1 MANFW
6 STLFGRKEER
16 LSIDEWASFYD
27 PNGIQYPFRINGGSL
42 QGKREEIGNDYMGY
56 VQGAFKSNSVVFACC
71 TTRMGVFTEARF
83 QFQPIKDGRPQ
94 QVLKDSPELDILKT
108 PWPNATTGDLL
119 ARALQD
125 ADFAGNHYV
134 VREGKRLRRLRPDW
148 VTIVL
153 SADPTVAVASDV
165 VGYVYKP
172 GNTEDREKW
181 GIYPIDGSNGKV
193 AHWAPIPDP
202 EAQYRGMSWI
212 TPVLREITSDKAA
225 MLHKQKFFENGATP
239 SMAVSFKETVTEEQ
253 FKGFVRAL
261 DEAHVGVENA
271 YSPLYLGGGADV
283 TPLTHDF
290 AQLDF
295 KKTQGAGETRIAA
308 AAGVHPVVVGLSE
321 GMQGSS
327 LNAGN
332 FKSAIDAFGNIR
344 MRPLW
349 RTIASAY
356 AVLLNEPAG
365 TRLWIDDRDIMFLQD
380 DEMTR
385 VKIYNEKTSAMTK
398 LIQDGYTPESIV
410 ESMDKQDVTL
420 LKHTGLFSVQLQPP
434 LPQGAAAA
442 GVDSKGNPLKQN
454 PNLPPNKKAGRPA
467 TGPGTGTPKGA
478 SPGVK
483 PTPLQNQAAAAA
495 NKAAA
500 PKKPTP

>member
-6 STLFGRKEER
+6 ADLFGRNKEER
-16 LSIDEWASFYD
+16 LDQNEWASWFN
-27 PNGIQYPFRINGGSL
+27 PLGNFPFRIGQASL
-42 QGKREEIGNDYMGY
+42 SGKRERIENDYMGY
-56 VQGAFKSNSVVFACC
+56 VQGAFKSNAVVFACC

-94 QVLKDSPELDILKT
+94 MDLQDSTDLDVLKT
-108 PWPNATTGDLL
+108 PWDNGTTGDLL
-119 ARALQD
+119 ARAIQD
-125 ADFAGNHYV
+125 IDFAGNHYV

-148 VTIVL
+148 VEIVL
-153 SADPTVAVASDV
+153 SADPTLATQSDV
-165 VGYVYKP
+165 IGYVYKP
-172 GNTEDREKW
+172 GNTEDRTKW
-181 GIYPIDGSNGKV
+181 GIYPVDGTNGKI

-212 TPVLREITSDKAA
+212 TPVLREIQSDGAA
-225 MLHKQKFFENGATP
+225 TKHKQKFYENAATP
-239 SMAVSFKETVTEEQ
+239 NVAVSFKETVTAEQ
-253 FKGFVRAL
+253 FKDFVANL
-261 DEAHVGVENA
+261 EEGHAGVDNA
-271 YSPLYLGGGADV
+271 YSTMYLGGGADV
-283 TPLTHDF
+283 TPLTHDM

-349 RTIASAY
+349 RTICAAY
-356 AVLLNEPAG
+356 SVLVKVPDG
-365 TRLWIDDRDIMFLQD
+365 TRLWYDDRDIMFLQD

-410 ESMDKQDVTL
+410 TSMDKLDTNL

-442 GVDSKGNPLKQN
+442 GVDTKGNPLKQN

-483 PTPLQNQAAAAA
+483 PTPLQNQQKAAAA
-495 NKAAA
+495 KAAT
-500 PKKPTP
+500 PSKPTP